1 MNTPVRLR
9 LIDISAPVLKALRF
23 YANCSFDNEF
33 TLKFSAPLVD
43 NLYWC
48 YDCQSTSE
56 RFGVMWFMRGLTL
69 LTPKSLG
76 HMHGLPDNILLLNI
90 EARDNLGDVARSF
103 EQEMSRIPVRNN
115 SRLVLELATKGHA
128 YGAMLLDLIG
138 LCSSIQR
145 LHVRLNQ
152 NDEAVK
158 ACSENCPCHLPYNWS
173 QIISLTDLKE
183 VAIKGFRG
191 EEHEFDLMKVLLRC
205 AAMLERVII
214 NFSRNVPR
222 SCSAYV

>member
-1 MNTPVRLR
+1 MKVSRRLRASRSMAVTSTLATCSHTARACESFRFTAGSSTLSQHSPSLEELDMNTPVRLR

-90 EARDNLGDVARSF
+90 EARVRTLSL
-103 EQEMSRIPVRNN
+103 IPC
-115 SRLVLELATKGHA
+115 
-128 YGAMLLDLIG
+128 
-138 LCSSIQR
+138 CST
-145 LHVRLNQ
+145 
-152 NDEAVK
+152 
-158 ACSENCPCHLPYNWS
+158 
-173 QIISLTDLKE
+173 IID
-183 VAIKGFRG
+183 F
-191 EEHEFDLMKVLLRC
+191 F
-205 AAMLERVII
+205 
-214 NFSRNVPR
+214 
-222 SCSAYV
+222 